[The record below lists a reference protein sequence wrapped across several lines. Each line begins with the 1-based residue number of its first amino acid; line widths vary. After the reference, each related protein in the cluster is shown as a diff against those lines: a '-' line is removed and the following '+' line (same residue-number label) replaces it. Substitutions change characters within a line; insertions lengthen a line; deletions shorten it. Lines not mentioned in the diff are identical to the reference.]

1 MQDGSVTVER
11 RKRGP
16 DVWCFRWREAGPD
29 GRRIHRRIVLGTI
42 DELRSIASA
51 RKMAVGL
58 RGEININDV
67 RIRRESIKLADL
79 SRHFLQ
85 RELTDRN
92 PRISY
97 STKKAYAGYLEK
109 WIDPRW
115 GEYRLLDVRA
125 VEVESWLKSL
135 NRAPGT
141 RSKIRN
147 VMSLLFNHGRRHEI
161 CDHNPIQWVRQSA
174 KRRTAPDILTSSE
187 VQSLLANLRG
197 RERTLVLLAVT
208 TGLRRSELFALKW
221 KDVDFQSKQIYVTR
235 SIVQNVVG
243 LCKTE
248 SSQKPVPAHNDLVE
262 ALREWHGQTPYQ
274 SSESW
279 VFASPVNQG
288 RWPYLAQQIM
298 RRHILPVARKLGI
311 TKRIGWH
318 TFRHTYSTLLRSTG
332 AELKIMQE
340 LLRHSTIRVTLDT
353 YTQAVTAEK
362 RTAQAAVVAL
372 LFPEKTLVRRLCLDK
387 LHDVYLF
394 CAFLCP
400 RENRAL
406 PVSA

>member
-58 RGEININDV
+58 RGEINVNDV

-221 KDVDFQSKQIYVTR
+221 KDVDFHAKQIHVTR

-279 VFASPVNQG
+279 VFASPANQG
-288 RWPYLAQQIM
+288 RWPYLAPQIM

-372 LFPEKTLVRRLCLDK
+372 LFPEKTL
-387 LHDVYLF
+387 
-394 CAFLCP
+394 
-400 RENRAL
+400 ET
-406 PVSA
+406 

>member
-29 GRRIHRRIVLGTI
+29 GRRIHRRIVLGTT

-141 RSKIRN
+141 RTKIRN

-221 KDVDFQSKQIYVTR
+221 KDVDFHAKQIHVTR

-288 RWPYLAQQIM
+288 RWPYLAQQVM
-298 RRHILPVARKLGI
+298 RHHILPVARKLGI

-372 LFPEKTLVRRLCLDK
+372 LFPEKTL
-387 LHDVYLF
+387 
-394 CAFLCP
+394 
-400 RENRAL
+400 ET
-406 PVSA
+406 

>member
-221 KDVDFQSKQIYVTR
+221 KDVDFHAKQIHVTR

-340 LLRHSTIRVTLDT
+340 LLRHSTIRVTLNT

-372 LFPEKTLVRRLCLDK
+372 LFPEKTL
-387 LHDVYLF
+387 
-394 CAFLCP
+394 
-400 RENRAL
+400 ET
-406 PVSA
+406 